1 MTGIDTVAD
10 AHEYWRSY
18 YAEQFRFGLG
28 TEDILAALTQ
38 IPPVNSWVDL
48 GSGSES
54 LLWAIALQAKR
65 LVVVDADPD
74 RLAILQRF
82 AAAERPRGVH
92 TTALGLCGRTEP
104 GAFAD
109 RCRSLTHV
117 LHADCLG
124 HELPTDPHLRPS
136 SLELVTQFGLL
147 GLCRDRDHF
156 ITAFTRLH
164 RLAVPGGWVAGANW
178 VADSPGGRVDLSAE
192 LYRAAA
198 DRAGVQLL
206 LLHRIAS
213 ADPDF
218 PAVWTYIGQ
227 TTTTPGRT
235 SS

>member
-1 MTGIDTVAD
+1 MTGTVAD
-10 AHEYWRSY
+10 AHEYWRSF

-28 TEDILAALTQ
+28 TEDILTALTQ
-38 IPPVNSWVDL
+38 IPAVNSWVDL

-54 LLWAIALQAKR
+54 LLWAIALRAKR
-65 LVVVDADPD
+65 LVAVDTDPD
-74 RLAILQRF
+74 RLAILRHF
-82 AAAERPRGVH
+82 AAAERPRGIH
-92 TTALGLCGRTEP
+92 TTALAMYGRTEP

-109 RCRSLTHV
+109 RCRSLTHA
-117 LHADCLG
+117 LQADCLG
-124 HELPTDPHLRPS
+124 PELPTDPHLRPS
-136 SLELVTQFGLL
+136 SFELVTQFGLL

-178 VADSPGGRVDLSAE
+178 VAHSPDGRVNLNAE

-206 LLHRIAS
+206 YLRRIVS

-235 SS
+235 RS